1 MLDAAG
7 VSDVCAL
14 TPRVNKR
21 HEVLR
26 KDMTN
31 RLRKVCCELSE
42 EAFDQLIGKMV
53 KVKIRH
59 EQTS

>member
-1 MLDAAG
+1 MFDGAG
-7 VSDVCAL
+7 VPDVCAL
-14 TPRVNKR
+14 TPRVNQR
-21 HEVLR
+21 HEAIQ
-26 KDMTN
+26 KDITN
-31 RLRKVCCELSE
+31 RLRNVCSKLSE